1 MLWLSPYPNFSSVLR
16 AFKVRFD
23 AAQIEVQNFLALESA
38 VNIAT
43 FRDILDDWLEGIDI
57 FIHELEWMLTEGVII
72 PEIKRR

>member
-1 MLWLSPYPNFSSVLR
+1 MLWLSQYPNFSSVLR
-16 AFKVRFD
+16 AFKVLFD